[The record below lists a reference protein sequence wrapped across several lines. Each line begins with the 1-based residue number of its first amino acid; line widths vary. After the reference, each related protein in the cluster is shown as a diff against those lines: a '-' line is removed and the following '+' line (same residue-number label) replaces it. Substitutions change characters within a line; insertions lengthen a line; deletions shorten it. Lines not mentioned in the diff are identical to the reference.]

1 MDETTSTLGRWQTEE
16 KSHDKS
22 LCEEI
27 STIFILYSIRKDRK
41 KMQDLKTTKRL
52 VADALEK
59 HPQTRNSDNY
69 LYYIICKGQLEK
81 QGLDIDR
88 ISFANALLHRKE
100 YDLPPF
106 ESVRRSRQ
114 KAQEKNPELAALP
127 EVEDARLQ
135 LEEQYRE
142 FARG

>member
-1 MDETTSTLGRWQTEE
+1 MDN
-16 KSHDKS
+16 
-22 LCEEI
+22 
-27 STIFILYSIRKDRK
+27 
-41 KMQDLKTTKRL
+41 LKTTKKL

-81 QGLDIDR
+81 QGLDIEK
-88 ISFANALLHRKE
+88 ISLSKALLNRKA
-100 YDLPPF
+100 YGLPPF

-114 KAQEKNPELAALP
+114 KAQEKNPALAALP
-127 EVEDARLQ
+127 EVEAVRIA
-135 LEEQYRE
+135 EEEKFRE

>member
-1 MDETTSTLGRWQTEE
+1 
-16 KSHDKS
+16 
-22 LCEEI
+22 
-27 STIFILYSIRKDRK
+27 
-41 KMQDLKTTKRL
+41 MQDLKTTKRL

-59 HPQTRNSDNY
+59 HPQTINSDNY

-106 ESVRRSRQ
+106 ESVRRTRQ
-114 KAQEKNPELAALP
+114 KAQEKNPALAALP
-127 EVEDARLQ
+127 EVESARLD
-135 LEEQYRE
+135 LEEEYRE

>member
-1 MDETTSTLGRWQTEE
+1 MYKIEQ
-16 KSHDKS
+16 
-22 LCEEI
+22 
-27 STIFILYSIRKDRK
+27 
-41 KMQDLKTTKRL
+41 TTKL

-81 QGLDIDR
+81 QGLDIEK
-88 ISFANALLHRKE
+88 ISLSNALLHRKA
-100 YDLPPF
+100 YGLPPF
-106 ESVRRSRQ
+106 ESVRRTRQ
-114 KAQEKNPELAALP
+114 KAQEKNPALAALP

>member
-1 MDETTSTLGRWQTEE
+1 
-16 KSHDKS
+16 
-22 LCEEI
+22 
-27 STIFILYSIRKDRK
+27 
-41 KMQDLKTTKRL
+41 MQNLKTTTKL
-52 VADALEK
+52 VNAALVQ